1 MTSATDGLAEILAPA
16 ATAVLTME
24 LQRGVVGDLAALPE
38 LRQAADETGMIA
50 NAGRICS
57 TARDI
62 GATVV
67 HCNAVFRPDR
77 QGSAVNSRLMAAS
90 LRLNGERLDIGSPG
104 TANIAE
110 IDPQPSDLVVQ
121 RSHGFTPFVST
132 ELDQLLRNCGVS
144 TIVAVGASINVGV
157 LGLVLVAVDL
167 GYRVVVPAD
176 AVVGVPVDYG
186 QSVMANTISLLATV
200 TTTDDLLAAWQ
211 A

>member
-1 MTSATDGLAEILAPA
+1 LTSDSSWSLAAPA
-16 ATAVLTME
+16 ATALLTME
-24 LQRGVVGDLAALPE
+24 LQRGAVGDPAALPD
-38 LRQAADETGMIA
+38 LRPAAEQSGMIA
-50 NAGRICS
+50 NAGRLCRA
-57 TARDI
+57 ARAA
-62 GATVV
+62 GSTVV

-77 QGSAVNSRLMAAS
+77 KGSKVNSRLMAAS
-90 LRLNGERLDIGSPG
+90 LRLNGDRLDAGSPG

-144 TIVAVGASINVGV
+144 TIVAVGASLNVGV

-186 QSVMANTISLLATV
+186 ESVMANTISLLATV
-200 TTTDDLLAAWQ
+200 TTTDELIAAWP